1 MRCVWSNVSRS
12 SPPGVSRRI
21 SCECTCEI
29 APDRHI
35 GCGSNLDLIGFD
47 CRDPSAEC
55 FIGEP
60 TDGMDD
66 DVIFTTDGIDD
77 DGSMSFPFDLPEE
90 EVDPIPT
97 LDGAVE
103 VSTKT
108 DVQVE
113 ASAHDVRPGGTEFDV
128 GCGEVGGDGCS
139 AENTLDGVVTDAE
152 SRWSCSPML
161 TDPAAPCQIV
171 YTFAEPQD
179 IVDIQIAFWKG
190 NDRIRTVAVR

>member
-1 MRCVWSNVSRS
+1 
-12 SPPGVSRRI
+12 
-21 SCECTCEI
+21 
-29 APDRHI
+29 
-35 GCGSNLDLIGFD
+35 
-47 CRDPSAEC
+47 
-55 FIGEP
+55 
-60 TDGMDD
+60 MDD

-90 EVDPIPT
+90 EPEEEPEEPIPT

-113 ASAHDVRPGGTEFDV
+113 ATAHDVRPGGSETNI
-128 GCGEVGGDGCS
+128 GCGEVGGDGCV
-139 AENTLDGVVTDAE
+139 AENTLDGVITDAE

-179 IVDIQIAFWKG
+179 IVDIQIAFWKE
-190 NDRIRTVAVR
+190 NERIRTVAVR